1 MRLGGKIVERI
12 QDPDSW
18 IAAIKKRGFSA
29 AFCPPSGRGADDE
42 KIRAYAEAAV
52 EADVVIAEVT
62 AWCNPL
68 SPDEEERREAVE
80 RCEWGLE
87 LAERIGARCCLSS
100 AGSPGHNWD
109 GPDAINLTDD
119 TFELVV
125 ESTRSII
132 DAVKPTR
139 TFYTVEV
146 MPWIYPDSADSYLR
160 LIKAIDRKQ
169 FGAHF
174 DPVNLVYSPQIH
186 FNNGAMIRDFVSK
199 LGSHIKS
206 CHAKDTL
213 LGQELTTHIDE
224 VRAGLGN
231 LDYTTL
237 LRELDKL
244 DPDMP
249 LMIEHLKTD
258 EEVALA
264 SSYIRSV
271 AKSAGVEIR

>member
-1 MRLGGKIVERI
+1 MRLGGQIKERVS
-12 QDPDSW
+12 DADSW

-29 AFCPPSGRGADDE
+29 AFCPHIGRGADDAE
-42 KIRAYAEAAV
+42 IRAFMDAAV
-52 EADVVIAEVT
+52 EADVVIAEVI

-68 SPDEEERREAVE
+68 SPDEEERREAVK

-87 LAERIGARCCLSS
+87 LADRIGARCCLSS
-100 AGSPGHNWD
+100 AGSPGNNWD

-119 TFELVV
+119 TFELIV

-132 DAVKPTR
+132 DAVKPER
-139 TFYTVEV
+139 TFYTLEV

-174 DPVNLVYSPQIH
+174 DPVNLVYSPQIYY
-186 FNNGAMIRDFVSK
+186 NNGVMIRDFISK
-199 LGSHIKS
+199 LGKHIKS

-224 VRAGLGN
+224 VRAGLGI
-231 LDYTTL
+231 LDYRTL
-237 LRELDKL
+237 LHELDNL

-258 EEVALA
+258 EEVGLA
-264 SSYIRSV
+264 AEYIRSV
-271 AKSAGVEIR
+271 AKSVGVKIR

>member
-1 MRLGGKIVERI
+1 MRLGGHIIEKTR
-12 QDPDSW
+12 DPDDW
-18 IAAIKKRGFSA
+18 IAAIKRRGFSA
-29 AFCPPSGRGADDE
+29 AFCPPMDRGSDDA
-42 KIRAYAEAAV
+42 KVRAYAEAAV
-52 EADVVIAEVT
+52 EADVIIAEVI

-68 SPDEEERREAVE
+68 SPDEKERHEAVE
-80 RCEWGLE
+80 RCQWCLE
-87 LAERIGARCCLSS
+87 LADRIGARCCLSS
-100 AGSPGHNWD
+100 AGSPGSNWD
-109 GPDAINLTDD
+109 GPDPINLTDE
-119 TFELVV
+119 TFDLTV
-125 ESTRSII
+125 ESVRSII

-146 MPWIYPDSADSYLR
+146 MHWIYPNSADSCLR
-160 LIKAIDRKQ
+160 LIEAVDRKQ

-174 DPVNLVYSPQIH
+174 DPVNLVYSPVVYY
-186 FNNGAMIRDFVSK
+186 NNGAMIRDFVAK
-199 LGSHIKS
+199 LGPYIRS

-237 LRELDKL
+237 LLELDKL

-249 LMIEHLKTD
+249 LMIEHLRTD
-258 EEVALA
+258 QEVALA
-264 SSYIRSV
+264 ADYIRSV